1 MNWVSLVLLGIF
13 CRGEEKAGGLFLQAG
28 YQVEYFSQSL
38 DHINGDPGLINIRT
52 FIKYGNPNAPL
63 FVYAG
68 GEGALEDFFEM
79 TGWLVYTLGPYY
91 GATVIFIEHRYY
103 GDSLP
108 LVAGYQYLNTDQVLL
123 DFANIVLQVKPSE
136 TTPVV
141 VFGGSYGGMLA
152 AFFRIKFPH
161 IVDGAIASSGP
172 VLEYLDSAGQGLMHT
187 VTQVYYSVY
196 PGCAFNI
203 NDAFNILDN
212 FVQNEY
218 TWSGVSAVFQTCA
231 PITEQQQILALEDWI
246 ADALEAFAQLNY
258 PYPTTLDGGIPG
270 YPINVACS
278 LLAATVNPNNNMWQK
293 LQGLYQIVNLYYN
306 NTGTASCF
314 SPWAASS
321 PTDPWSY
328 QTCSEL
334 LFPIGQYGVPNDMFP
349 ARPFVLSEYS
359 AECQS
364 TFGVSPN
371 LQWYPINYGFTAFY
385 TDSLKYLSNV
395 VFSYGTVDP
404 WQSGCLKESP
414 NPNVQI
420 VGIKNGAHHFDLRR
434 PNPNDPISV
443 IFARNLEQKEINQWI
458 GWTN

>member
-1 MNWVSLVLLGIF
+1 
-13 CRGEEKAGGLFLQAG
+13 
-28 YQVEYFSQSL
+28 
-38 DHINGDPGLINIRT
+38 
-52 FIKYGNPNAPL
+52 
-63 FVYAG
+63 
-68 GEGALEDFFEM
+68 
-79 TGWLVYTLGPYY
+79 
-91 GATVIFIEHRYY
+91 
-103 GDSLP
+103 
-108 LVAGYQYLNTDQVLL
+108 
-123 DFANIVLQVKPSE
+123 
-136 TTPVV
+136 
-141 VFGGSYGGMLA
+141 
-152 AFFRIKFPH
+152 
-161 IVDGAIASSGP
+161 
-172 VLEYLDSAGQGLMHT
+172 MHT

-293 LQGLYQIVNLYYN
+293 LQGLYQIVNLFYN